1 MKRTLSLTL
10 AAALALGAF
19 GGGLAV
25 GASTQ
30 LAAVTKKDLLDAMH
44 GEAFAYAKYMA
55 YAKQAREHGN
65 VKLATLYE
73 HTANIELNAHFATH
87 AQEYGLVKSD
97 AANLQDSIAGENY
110 ETTTMYPGFAKD
122 AQQAGNTHAAAVFR
136 SIGADEKNHR
146 DRFRAALTE
155 LQKTGK

>member
-1 MKRTLSLTL
+1 MSMTL
-10 AAALALGAF
+10 AALLALGAF

-25 GASTQ
+25 GANTQ
-30 LAAVTKKDLLDAMH
+30 LAPVTKKDLLDAMH

-65 VKLATLYE
+65 TTLATLYE

-87 AQEYGLVKSD
+87 AQEYGLVRSD

-110 ETTTMYPGFAKD
+110 ETTTMYPNFAKD
-122 AQQAGNTHAAAVFR
+122 TQAAGNTHAAAVFR

-146 DRFRAALTE
+146 DRFKNALADLQRA
-155 LQKTGK
+155 GK

>member
-1 MKRTLSLTL
+1 ML

-19 GGGLAV
+19 GGGLAI

-30 LAAVTKKDLLDAMH
+30 LASVTKKDLLDAMH

-65 VKLATLYE
+65 ASLAALYE
-73 HTANIELNAHFATH
+73 RTANIELNAHFATH
-87 AQEYGLVKSD
+87 AQEYGLVRSD
-97 AANLQDSIAGENY
+97 AANLQDSISGETY
-110 ETTTMYPGFAKD
+110 ETTTMYPNFARD
-122 AQQAGNTHAAAVFR
+122 AQRAGNDHAAAVFR

-146 DRFRAALTE
+146 DRFQSALAD
-155 LQKTGK
+155 LQRSGQ